1 MRSRLPLK
9 TDKTPGRGASRCP
22 ESLGAAATTDAGDMS
37 VRPAEAAAILAR
49 MSTESD
55 RIPARATLDGI
66 EDKWAQRW
74 SKERVVQV

>member
-1 MRSRLPLK
+1 
-9 TDKTPGRGASRCP
+9 
-22 ESLGAAATTDAGDMS
+22 MS

-55 RIPARATLDGI
+55 RIPARPTLDGI